1 MATEFPFTFPSA
13 FGPSYPLVGV
23 DFEGSFPGS
32 FEEFTPATPA
42 TPMSEMPIATA
53 DAPAPEEVSRIQKL
67 NDELL
72 HGDLITR
79 AMAADDIAS
88 LTAPANRDWIITV
101 CDKWWGPAGSI
112 GDDTLELTGADPRNA
127 VPSASLKIKGSSE
140 YVDMFTRCT
149 DEMVGVIIET
159 GGIRMPFY
167 VDTFDLEW
175 TDKGW
180 TGTANLL
187 GIYDILNFLQVWPN
201 FPAAYTGP
209 DTVPRRVH
217 LGSVTVIETM
227 ISECTLRI
235 QSGLWEFVNNALS
248 LNPDFRAW
256 FGTLL
261 QSNGNIFQMLK
272 TPVYVVRT
280 NPLLDTSPLVAKT
293 VRMESCGTVIQ
304 DLTKAYGVDVSVDL
318 WLPGDEQPDF
328 WTKTIPFMAL
338 DMPTY
343 VVTVKDRSQIEG
355 PTKTVLDSVIRT
367 VVDAG
372 GSFFGEI
379 PGIVNQVPGMSGV
392 FESPLLGVNFVPPWT
407 VLIAP
412 DKGQKGSIENCK
424 ISHHT
429 QKGWQHI
436 VGGRSPKWLNDLMN
450 ATYAW
455 LIDSISILIGIS
467 GIPSNLLEGFLNNAF
482 LAFQLIESYGRRDK
496 AGPYHPNIE
505 VMHATAS
512 SPYNIETVFAFINA
526 LWDSRGY
533 ISAQATFRNGVVYK
547 LGKDVFKG
555 ALVSVLYHGRT
566 KLFTDYIEV
575 IHFRLTPTE
584 RDVLLQIGDGKAEEA
599 PLAKHQRFLTGV
611 FESISF

>member
-1 MATEFPFTFPSA
+1 M
-13 FGPSYPLVGV
+13 
-23 DFEGSFPGS
+23 
-32 FEEFTPATPA
+32 
-42 TPMSEMPIATA
+42 
-53 DAPAPEEVSRIQKL
+53 
-67 NDELL
+67 
-72 HGDLITR
+72 H
-79 AMAADDIAS
+79 AAH
-88 LTAPANRDWIITV
+88 PV
-101 CDKWWGPAGSI
+101 
-112 GDDTLELTGADPRNA
+112 
-127 VPSASLKIKGSSE
+127 
-140 YVDMFTRCT
+140 
-149 DEMVGVIIET
+149 
-159 GGIRMPFY
+159 
-167 VDTFDLEW
+167 
-175 TDKGW
+175 
-180 TGTANLL
+180 
-187 GIYDILNFLQVWPN
+187 
-201 FPAAYTGP
+201 
-209 DTVPRRVH
+209 
-217 LGSVTVIETM
+217 
-227 ISECTLRI
+227 
-235 QSGLWEFVNNALS
+235 GLWEFVNNALS

-379 PGIVNQVPGMSGV
+379 PGIVNQVPGMNGV

-436 VGGRSPKWLNDLMN
+436 IGGRSPKWLNDLMN

-496 AGPYHPNIE
+496 AGRI
-505 VMHATAS
+505 TR
-512 SPYNIETVFAFINA
+512 I
-526 LWDSRGY
+526 
-533 ISAQATFRNGVVYK
+533 
-547 LGKDVFKG
+547 
-555 ALVSVLYHGRT
+555 
-566 KLFTDYIEV
+566 
-575 IHFRLTPTE
+575 
-584 RDVLLQIGDGKAEEA
+584 
-599 PLAKHQRFLTGV
+599 
-611 FESISF
+611 

>member
-1 MATEFPFTFPSA
+1 MPTATT
-13 FGPSYPLVGV
+13 
-23 DFEGSFPGS
+23 
-32 FEEFTPATPA
+32 EE
-42 TPMSEMPIATA
+42 I
-53 DAPAPEEVSRIQKL
+53 VKL

-72 HGDLITR
+72 HGDLLTR
-79 AMAADDIAS
+79 AMAADNIAN
-88 LTAPANRDWIITV
+88 LTEPVNRDWLITV
-101 CDKWWGPAGSI
+101 CDKWWGPVGSL

-149 DEMVGVIIET
+149 DEMIGVIIET

-187 GIYDILNFLQVWPN
+187 GIWDILNFLQVWPN
-201 FPAAYTGP
+201 FLLPIQAQIPSHAVFIWG
-209 DTVPRRVH
+209 
-217 LGSVTVIETM
+217 LVTVIETM

-328 WTKTIPFMAL
+328 WTKTIPGLAL

-379 PGIVNQVPGMSGV
+379 PGIVNQVPGMNGV

-412 DKGQKGSIENCK
+412 DQGQKGSIENCK

-436 VGGRSPKWLNDLMN
+436 IGGRSPKWLNDLMN

-599 PLAKHQRFLTGV
+599 PLAKHQRFLTGM
-611 FESISF
+611 FESISVLTLEPAVVRSI